1 MSGQQPKAVV
11 SRGWRSTTA
20 AACGWAAAVPL
31 AAMMLL
37 TVADVGLRAVLNRPL
52 RGTLEIV
59 ELLLACTF
67 FLALP
72 ALFLRDEHIVVDVV
86 DGFVGGPGGRRVA
99 LLKRLAGMLG
109 VLLMAVMAWQGWIA
123 ARDSLMFNDVTSD
136 LSLPMIWYWIPVLAG
151 MIGSVFAAAV
161 MLFWKETPR

>member
-1 MSGQQPKAVV
+1 MKDRV
-11 SRGWRSTTA
+11 A
-20 AACGWAAAVPL
+20 AACGWLAAAAL

-37 TVADVGLRAVLNRPL
+37 TVGDVLLRAFFNRPV

-72 ALFLRDEHIVVDVV
+72 ASFLRDEHIVVDII
-86 DGFVGGPGGRRVA
+86 DGYARRWVP
-99 LLKRLAGMLG
+99 LLRRLAGMLG

-123 ARDSLMFNDVTSD
+123 AKDTLVFNDVTSD
-136 LSLPMIWYWIPVLAG
+136 LALPRIWYWIPVLAG
-151 MIGSVFAAAV
+151 MIGGCLAAAA
-161 MLFWKETPR
+161 MLFDGERGR